1 MTNPLPAPARI
12 AAIVPCYNAA
22 GDNTTVIACDGS
34 STTLACRVRAVIGR
48 LAKSRAVDLAAL
60 RARIRADT
68 ERKNL
73 EPLPLA
79 PGLVLVP
86 VKVRK
91 PRVTGDSTTGYVNFH
106 AVTAVCANPNTPYQT
121 TVTLSGKTEIP
132 VIWTTATVNRQL
144 ALARLAASTAPT
156 LQLPLPAGAFQESF
170 PGYTPELFSLAVK
183 LVDVF
188 HEIINI
194 KQGSERPGTPLP
206 RSGK

>member
-1 MTNPLPAPARI
+1 MTYPLPAPERI
-12 AAIVPCYNAA
+12 AAIVPCYNAL

-48 LAKSRAVDLAAL
+48 LAKSRAIDLAAL
-60 RARIRADT
+60 KARIRVDI

-91 PRVTGDSTTGYVNFH
+91 PRVAGDSTTGYVNFH
-106 AVTAVCANPNTPYQT
+106 AVTAVCANTNKPYQT
-121 TVTLSGKTEIP
+121 TITLSGKTKLP
-132 VIWTTATVNRQL
+132 VIWTNATVNRQL

-156 LQLPLPAGAFQESF
+156 LKLPLPISAFHESF

-188 HEIINI
+188 HEILSI
-194 KQGSERPGTPLP
+194 KQGREQAITLHTEQ
-206 RSGK
+206 